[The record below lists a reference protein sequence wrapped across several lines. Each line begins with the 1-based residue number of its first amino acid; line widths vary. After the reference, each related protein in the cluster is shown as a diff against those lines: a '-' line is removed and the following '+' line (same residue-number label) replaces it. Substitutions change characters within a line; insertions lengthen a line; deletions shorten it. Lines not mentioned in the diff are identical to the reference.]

1 MKNNNNKIFVGIT
14 VVLVFIALLVF
25 GISELSALG
34 QSHHKYPA
42 KSEHKV
48 SSSSFTSSMSSTSES
63 SSETSSSSSASHVS
77 SSSVETATAT
87 QSSASET
94 PSVATSSSEVIDP
107 RPEQGETPV
116 TYAYQAPDPVQN
128 TQTVYVNAS
137 IPGRYHLDPNCRGLQ
152 RHGGGTPMSL
162 TEAQR
167 QGYQVECAY
176 ERYGN

>member
-1 MKNNNNKIFVGIT
+1 MKNNNNKIFAGIT

-48 SSSSFTSSMSSTSES
+48 ASSSSMSSTSES

-77 SSSVETATAT
+77 SSSVEAATAT

-152 RHGGGTPMSL
+152 RHGGETPMSL

-167 QGYQVECAY
+167 QGYQVEYAY

>member
-1 MKNNNNKIFVGIT
+1 VNKNNKKVFVGIA
-14 VVLVFIALLVF
+14 VVLIFIALLVF
-25 GISELSALG
+25 GISELSDLG
-34 QSHHKYPA
+34 QTHHKYPA

-48 SSSSFTSSMSSTSES
+48 ASSSSTSSTSES
-63 SSETSSSSSASHVS
+63 SSETSSSSSASFVS

-87 QSSASET
+87 QSSVSET
-94 PSVATSSSEVIDP
+94 PSVAASSSEVIDP
-107 RPEQGETPV
+107 RPEQVETPV

-162 TEAQR
+162 TEAQS

>member
-1 MKNNNNKIFVGIT
+1 MKKSNQKVFVGIA

-25 GISELSALG
+25 GISELSTLG
-34 QSHHKYPA
+34 QTHHKYPA

-48 SSSSFTSSMSSTSES
+48 ASSSSTSSMSSSSES
-63 SSETSSSSSASHVS
+63 SSETSSSSSVSFVS
-77 SSSVETATAT
+77 SSSVAPTTAT
-87 QSSASET
+87 QSSASKT
-94 PSVATSSSEVIDP
+94 PSVAASSSEVVDP
-107 RPEQGETPV
+107 RPEQDETPV

-152 RHGGGTPMSL
+152 RHGGGMPMSL
-162 TEAQR
+162 TEAQS

>member
-1 MKNNNNKIFVGIT
+1 MNKNNKKVFVGIA
-14 VVLVFIALLVF
+14 VVLIFIALLVF
-25 GISELSALG
+25 GISELSDLG
-34 QSHHKYPA
+34 QTHHKYPA

-48 SSSSFTSSMSSTSES
+48 ASSSSTSSKSSTSES
-63 SSETSSSSSASHVS
+63 SSETSSSSSASYVS
-77 SSSVETATAT
+77 SSSVETAVAT

-94 PSVATSSSEVIDP
+94 PSVAASSSEVVDP
-107 RPEQGETPV
+107 RPEHVETPV

-162 TEAQR
+162 TEAQS

>member
-1 MKNNNNKIFVGIT
+1 MNKNNKKVFVGIA

-25 GISELSALG
+25 GISELSDLG
-34 QSHHKYPA
+34 QTHHKYPA

-48 SSSSFTSSMSSTSES
+48 ASSSSKSSTSES
-63 SSETSSSSSASHVS
+63 SSETSSSSSASFVS
-77 SSSVETATAT
+77 SSSVETTIAT

-94 PSVATSSSEVIDP
+94 SSVAASSSEVVDP
-107 RPEQGETPV
+107 RPEQVETPV

-162 TEAQR
+162 TEAQS

>member
-1 MKNNNNKIFVGIT
+1 MKKSNKKVFVGIA

-25 GISELSALG
+25 GISELSTLG
-34 QSHHKYPA
+34 QTHHKYPA

-48 SSSSFTSSMSSTSES
+48 ASSSSTSSMSSTSES
-63 SSETSSSSSASHVS
+63 SSETSSSSSASFVS
-77 SSSVETATAT
+77 SSSVAPTTAT

-107 RPEQGETPV
+107 RPEQGEIPV

-152 RHGGGTPMSL
+152 CHGGGTPMSL
-162 TEAQR
+162 TEAQS

>member
-1 MKNNNNKIFVGIT
+1 MNKNNKKVFVGIA
-14 VVLVFIALLVF
+14 VVLIFIALLVF
-25 GISELSALG
+25 GISELSDLG
-34 QSHHKYPA
+34 QTHHKYPA

-48 SSSSFTSSMSSTSES
+48 ASSSSTSSTSES
-63 SSETSSSSSASHVS
+63 SSETSSSSSASFVS

-94 PSVATSSSEVIDP
+94 PSVVASSSEVIDP
-107 RPEQGETPV
+107 RPEQAETPV

-128 TQTVYVNAS
+128 TQTVYVNTS

-152 RHGGGTPMSL
+152 RHGGGMPMSL
-162 TEAQR
+162 TEAQS